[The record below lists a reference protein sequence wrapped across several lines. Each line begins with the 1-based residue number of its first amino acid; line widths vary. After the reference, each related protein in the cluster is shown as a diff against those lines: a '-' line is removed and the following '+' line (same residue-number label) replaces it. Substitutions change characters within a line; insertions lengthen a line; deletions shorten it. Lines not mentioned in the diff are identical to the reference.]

1 MNGPSL
7 SLEGYARVRA
17 EMEAGHLRDGVLAR
31 AGVSLDEW
39 GSVQLDW
46 LEKMGA
52 EIEHG
57 RFDLTNRYTQAFL
70 ERQSEI
76 ASPTR
81 GAAPSLPSDV
91 QPSPP
96 RAEPHVV
103 GPAVSAL
110 AAQAFASPS
119 IVEMQAIPTY
129 AAVAAVP
136 AMARREA
143 PAPVAMSASAPVA
156 MSAPAPVAMSAPAPV
171 PAPPK
176 ANLNETGG
184 FDVSVLRAALPF
196 MKSAP
201 PPAAAPPA
209 APRQAPSATPPIAAG
224 QAPSATPPIAAGQAP
239 SATPPIAAG
248 QALSTT
254 PPIAAGQAPSA
265 TPPIAAGQPPSATPP
280 IAATPTRGALANT
293 LDTTSGLPRDLVE
306 RIRRAE
312 LPFARSQA
320 NLQGLPTKAPGAPAH
335 APAAPPVPPA
345 GSAAPIA
352 PAGSAPATAPP
363 ADPQGPPGRLT
374 LEQYAAL
381 CAELAASPQATDAVF
396 TRYGLV
402 SSDDRSQVDLSWRER
417 LRRNPV
423 EYKLWQDHYQRYLAY
438 WQDRARRPGP

>member
-81 GAAPSLPSDV
+81 GAAPSLPLDV
-91 QPSPP
+91 QTSPP
-96 RAEPHVV
+96 RAEPHGV

-201 PPAAAPPA
+201 PAAPTPPA
-209 APRQAPSATPPIAAG
+209 APGQTPSATPPIATG

-239 SATPPIAAG
+239 SATPPIAA
-248 QALSTT
+248 
-254 PPIAAGQAPSA
+254 
-265 TPPIAAGQPPSATPP
+265 
-280 IAATPTRGALANT
+280 TPTRGAPANT

-402 SSDDRSQVDLSWRER
+402 SGDDRSQVDLSWRER

-438 WQDRARRPGP
+438 WQERARRPGP